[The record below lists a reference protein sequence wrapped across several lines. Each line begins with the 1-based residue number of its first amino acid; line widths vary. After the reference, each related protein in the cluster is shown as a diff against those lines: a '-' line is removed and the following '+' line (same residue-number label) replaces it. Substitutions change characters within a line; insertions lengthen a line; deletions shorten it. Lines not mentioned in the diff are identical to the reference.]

1 MVSEELIGNGGIMGD
16 GNIYGK
22 WGIMC
27 GGDIWGMVGS
37 EDMVASEDMV
47 GGVIIPRAI
56 ELC

>member
-37 EDMVASEDMV
+37 EDM
-47 GGVIIPRAI
+47 GGK
-56 ELC
+56 